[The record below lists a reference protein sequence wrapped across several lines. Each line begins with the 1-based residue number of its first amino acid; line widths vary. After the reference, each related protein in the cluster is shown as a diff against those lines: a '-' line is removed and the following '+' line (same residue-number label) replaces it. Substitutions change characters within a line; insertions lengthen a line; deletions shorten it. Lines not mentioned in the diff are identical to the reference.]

1 MPTQRLRRLRAIA
14 SHVAADANTVAQ
26 LQEKWAASRAATA
39 AIEAEL
45 AAANA
50 PFAPEPAEKVPP
62 MAGITVLEVAN
73 WAATP
78 AAGAILADLGA
89 TVIKVEAI
97 EGDSMRYALAQPK
110 IRNPETDKNYLP
122 GEVIDPEFNFANRGK
137 KSICVNVGSPEGIA
151 IVHKLA
157 ASCDVFLT
165 NLLPGRLR
173 QFSLTY
179 DEIKAVNPRAVYAS
193 MTPYGSSGPQSEL
206 TGFDFTAFYALG
218 GVMGLM
224 GDPNDKLMRAGNES
238 YRTGMGD
245 LPTGLALTSAI
256 LSGLHLRERS
266 GRGCEVETSL
276 LRNAGFV
283 IGCDLSVAMVDN
295 LQPAPADR
303 EKTGSPLVRVRNAAV

>member
-1 MPTQRLRRLRAIA
+1 MPSTQQTRRLWSRRRLHALATQVAGGANDDRVA
-14 SHVAADANTVAQ
+14 S
-26 LQEKWAASRAATA
+26 LQREWAEARERTAS
-39 AIEAEL
+39 IEREL
-45 AAANA
+45 AGLNA
-50 PFAPEPAEKVPP
+50 PFAPDNQEKGPP

-89 TVIKVEAI
+89 EVIKVEAI
-97 EGDSMRYALAQPK
+97 EGDSMRFALAQPK
-110 IRNPETDKNYLP
+110 ILNPQTQKDFRS
-122 GEVIDPEFNFANRGK
+122 GEIIDPEFNFANRGK
-137 KSICVNVGSPEGIA
+137 KSICVNVGDPTGVA
-151 IVHKLA
+151 IVHRLA
-157 ASCDVFLT
+157 ANCDIFLT

-179 DEIKAVNPRAVYAS
+179 DTIAQINPRAVYAS

-245 LPTGLALTSAI
+245 LPTALALTSAI
-256 LSGLHLRERS
+256 LSGLHVREKS
-266 GRGCEVETSL
+266 GRGCQVETSL

-295 LQPAPADR
+295 QQPRP
-303 EKTGSPLVRVRNAAV
+303 